1 MLEDKIGHVI
11 GNYKGTQGD
20 MQRSY
25 YYLFTRKM
33 WEGEGHKEEWKKSE
47 GRKNKSWKWWG
58 KEPNKERKK
67 RGLLG
72 KENAPHGWNK
82 TLYRCQPWKI
92 LSTQNIV
99 HG

>member
-1 MLEDKIGHVI
+1 
-11 GNYKGTQGD
+11 
-20 MQRSY
+20 
-25 YYLFTRKM
+25 
-33 WEGEGHKEEWKKSE
+33 
-47 GRKNKSWKWWG
+47 
-58 KEPNKERKK
+58 
-67 RGLLG
+67 LLG